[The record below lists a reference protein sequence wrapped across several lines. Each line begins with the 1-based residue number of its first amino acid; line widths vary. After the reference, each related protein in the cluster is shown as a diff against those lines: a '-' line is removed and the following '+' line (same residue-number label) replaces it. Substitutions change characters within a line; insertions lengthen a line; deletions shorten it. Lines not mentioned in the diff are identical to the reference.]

1 MKTVKN
7 LLLLSLV
14 FLGLVACKQKTETS
28 QADNSV
34 SGEAQEQS
42 EAGAELAQ
50 ETDTQEATSF
60 EKTLSLQG
68 ITFHIKTTGEG
79 SIRNLTIEPEGLSM
93 GSKVEMETDGAV
105 VNAEI
110 EDLNSDGSPE
120 VLIYTTSAGS
130 GGYGN
135 VIGYS
140 VNAGKSMSEIYFPEI
155 APDSDAAKGYM
166 GHDEFTIIETT
177 LVRRFPVYKEGDSNA
192 EPTGNI
198 RQIQYKMVDG
208 EASRK
213 FVIDQVIEIPKD

>member
-1 MKTVKN
+1 MKTIKN

-79 SIRNLTIEPEGLSM
+79 SIRNLTIELLL
-93 GSKVEMETDGAV
+93 KRQQ
-105 VNAEI
+105 
-110 EDLNSDGSPE
+110 
-120 VLIYTTSAGS
+120 
-130 GGYGN
+130 
-135 VIGYS
+135 
-140 VNAGKSMSEIYFPEI
+140 
-155 APDSDAAKGYM
+155 
-166 GHDEFTIIETT
+166 
-177 LVRRFPVYKEGDSNA
+177 VRHRH
-192 EPTGNI
+192 
-198 RQIQYKMVDG
+198 
-208 EASRK
+208 
-213 FVIDQVIEIPKD
+213 

>member
-68 ITFHIKTTGEG
+68 SHMQLVF
-79 SIRNLTIEPEGLSM
+79 SQP
-93 GSKVEMETDGAV
+93 
-105 VNAEI
+105 
-110 EDLNSDGSPE
+110 DLRC
-120 VLIYTTSAGS
+120 
-130 GGYGN
+130 
-135 VIGYS
+135 
-140 VNAGKSMSEIYFPEI
+140 F
-155 APDSDAAKGYM
+155 AA
-166 GHDEFTIIETT
+166 
-177 LVRRFPVYKEGDSNA
+177 
-192 EPTGNI
+192 NI
-198 RQIQYKMVDG
+198 CR
-208 EASRK
+208 
-213 FVIDQVIEIPKD
+213 